1 MRVNNDFCPMFIMFL
16 AMWIPLCEKRNYFA
30 DFLLGGGG
38 GAYLPTAKFSQ
49 IIGFFLNHPI
59 ENSKVAATMSLDTV
73 NCMKC

>member
-49 IIGFFLNHPI
+49 MIVFF
-59 ENSKVAATMSLDTV
+59 
-73 NCMKC
+73 